1 MRSHSWRWGWWWGEA
16 LPRLILPLPL
26 TPQGT
31 GADADGTNPQKVM
44 IYSIREDGH
53 PATLLESK
61 DAETK
66 QLLREWR

>member
-1 MRSHSWRWGWWWGEA
+1 
-16 LPRLILPLPL
+16 
-26 TPQGT
+26 
-31 GADADGTNPQKVM
+31 M